1 MLTAPQITWI
11 NHIFL
16 PKLCGFPLIIWQN
29 LDKNF
34 ASAGLEIHLFH
45 YKWRQM
51 ALLSFF
57 RFPLGRNTFLQAS
70 LATKCTKLQWKNKAH
85 KVGNIAHFKAEKF
98 IWKLARNMVL
108 VSSKVRFL
116 VKKGDWVRFLSFFP
130 ILWTR
135 YLKNPKITSFTRKV
149 NESGYF

>member
-1 MLTAPQITWI
+1 MEANGIVE
-11 NHIFL
+11 F
-16 PKLCGFPLIIWQN
+16 
-29 LDKNF
+29 
-34 ASAGLEIHLFH
+34 
-45 YKWRQM
+45 
-51 ALLSFF
+51 FF
-57 RFPLGRNTFLQAS
+57 RFPLGSNTFLQAS

-149 NESGYF
+149 NKSGYFQEVRSILSVLSSPKSLQVPREICIFFEKATIFL